1 MTAPSPLN
9 PALLAVAASQRGV
22 FSAAQAY
29 SVGYTQKEV
38 QRLRAAKDLVS
49 VRRGVYAVRRN
60 YLEATPAEQLGM
72 RVAALAQALTAPAVL
87 SHQTAASE
95 HRLDLLEPD
104 NSMLH
109 VTRADRSGTRRE
121 AGVVHHI
128 AELSNDEAVDLPGTP
143 LPVTSV
149 PRTAMDIARDT
160 DRFECA
166 VAVFDSALRAGA
178 PREDLDCELDR
189 ARSWPGARLAS
200 GALPLADGR
209 AANPGE
215 SWSRVVLIQLGLE
228 PFDLQVRLVDDHG
241 LIGYADFGW
250 VGVIGEFDGRGKY
263 GVGADIDP
271 AEAGQIVYA
280 EKLREDRIRRLGLG
294 VARWGWAELYRPAV
308 IAHRVRQA
316 HAACGR
322 QPGRAG

>member
-1 MTAPSPLN
+1 MTFSARLN
-9 PALLAVAASQRGV
+9 PALLALAATQRGV

-29 SVGYTQKEV
+29 GVGYTQKEV

-49 VRRGVYAVRRN
+49 VRRGVYAVRRT
-60 YLEATPAEQLGM
+60 YLDATPAEQLRM
-72 RVAALAQALTAPAVL
+72 RVAALALALTAPAVL

-95 HRLDLLEPD
+95 HHLDLLEPD
-104 NSMLH
+104 NSLLH
-109 VTRADRSGTRRE
+109 VTRAGRSGTRHE
-121 AGVVHHI
+121 AGVDHHI
-128 AELSNDEAVDLPGTP
+128 AELGMGDVIELPDAA
-143 LPVTSV
+143 LPVTTV
-149 PRTAMDIARDT
+149 QRTAMDVARET
-160 DRFECA
+160 DRFEVA
-166 VAVFDSALRAGA
+166 VAVFDSALRAGV
-178 PREDLDCELDR
+178 PRADLDRELDR

-228 PFDLQVRLVDDHG
+228 PLDLQVRLVDDHG
-241 LIGYADFGW
+241 LVGYADFGW
-250 VGVIGEFDGRGKY
+250 DRVIGEFDGKGKY
-263 GVGADIDP
+263 GVGADVDP
-271 AEAGQIVYA
+271 AKAGKIVYA

-294 VARWGWAELYRPAV
+294 VARWGWAELYRPSV

-316 HAACGR
+316 HASCAR